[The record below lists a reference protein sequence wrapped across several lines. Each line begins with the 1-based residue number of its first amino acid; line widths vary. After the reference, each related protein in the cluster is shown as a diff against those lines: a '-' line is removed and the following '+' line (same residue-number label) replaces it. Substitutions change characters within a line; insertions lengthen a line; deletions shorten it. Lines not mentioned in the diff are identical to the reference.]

1 MGGVEMNIIY
11 ASAEE
16 CPGEAARLVLEREEG
31 VIVNIGDKLWCACGQ
46 FADIREDVCAE
57 NDIGILR
64 GHWLGGANV
73 VFPGDLSIMEVRYG
87 PSCFG
92 EECLRAVCRYLGEDK
107 GLPVCIDGNDLML
120 WDRDTKIALKVGS
133 HGSNWVGELTESVVH
148 FSINMDLSLV
158 NRICAKPMVKTPGA
172 LSKYGVTAEELWAVV
187 LTGITGLEE

>member
-1 MGGVEMNIIY
+1 MNIIY

-16 CPGEAARLVLEREEG
+16 CPGEAERLLLGREEG

-46 FADIREDVCAE
+46 LDGIREDVCEE
-57 NDIGILR
+57 NGIGILR

-73 VFPGDLSIMEVRYG
+73 VFTGDLSVMEVRKG
-87 PSCFG
+87 QSRFG

-120 WDRDTKIALKVGS
+120 WDRDTKTAMKVGS

-172 LSKYGVTAEELWAVV
+172 LSKYGVTAEEL
-187 LTGITGLEE
+187 LEIIRTDITGLEE